1 MYIFSSKVLL
11 PPFPPNLD
19 PNTVYKKAG
28 LRLDRPPAL
37 PSRFCPLTKAAFSDS
52 RRDDLVNR
60 KERLDEK
67 LEDESISSDSGDE
80 VGGMGDI

>member
-1 MYIFSSKVLL
+1 MNIFSSKVLF

-19 PNTVYKKAG
+19 PNKVYKKPG

-37 PSRFCPLTKAAFSDS
+37 PSRFCPLTKSAFSDS
-52 RRDDLVNR
+52 KREDLVNGR
-60 KERLDEK
+60 VMLDEK
-67 LEDESISSDSGDE
+67 LEGDSFGSEDEEE